1 MASTND
7 EKTAKLKRGSLVRG
21 IKNSALLFGGNAIS
35 AVISF
40 VITVYIA
47 RLLPVSDF
55 GSYITVISFVT
66 LFGIFTDFGI
76 NTVIIREGAKNPE
89 DTHNLIFSAMGLK
102 YLMSLASMLAV
113 IVFALFTP
121 YSFEVKALI
130 ALMSITLL
138 MGGIGSMFSA
148 VFNIYQDMKYIS
160 IIQIAERTTFA
171 SFALIFLIA
180 GLGVPGVILAIIIA
194 AFVSLVLSFVLSRR
208 IHYYKLNFRPIL
220 DYTLLMPAFWF
231 GIAGLLGTVWQRVDT
246 IMLSLLTNMTQVG
259 LYTPA
264 VNYVGIGDMAVL
276 ALTGAFFPIVSRMV
290 HERRVSKKELA
301 KYLGYFAVAGLVIV
315 AVTYAFGGELMILA
329 FGPKYAESIV
339 FINILIIGFAVNLV
353 TIPTSLLLDATNNQK
368 VHVLNATYLTGVN
381 VGLNLVLIPA
391 MGALGAAYAT
401 TISQSLGAALGIPI
415 ALYVL
420 LRSHYLR

>member
-21 IKNSALLFGGNAIS
+21 IKNSVLLFGGNAIS
-35 AVISF
+35 AIISF

-194 AFVSLVLSFVLSRR
+194 AFVSLMLSFVLSRR

-220 DYTLLMPAFWF
+220 DYTILMPAFWF

-276 ALTGAFFPIVSRMV
+276 ALTGAFFPIVSRTV
-290 HERRVSKKELA
+290 HERRVSKKELSR
-301 KYLGYFAVAGLVIV
+301 YLGYFAVVGLVIV
-315 AVTYAFGGELMILA
+315 AITYAFGGELMILA

-381 VGLNLVLIPA
+381 VGLNLILIPA
-391 MGALGAAYAT
+391 LGALGAAYAT

-420 LRSHYLR
+420 RRSHYL